1 MDTKGKIEE
10 DFAKGIDISIH
21 LINKKRFKI
30 DFALKLM
37 EQKNGRYR
45 LYKNEDGINFSLS
58 KSIKTIAIKN
68 IVELA
73 VPFKDLD
80 LEAGDVINFLVEFK
94 KENLELDRYPRY
106 KYLTFRVPDENFEG
120 IMWSA

>member
-1 MDTKGKIEE
+1 MH
-10 DFAKGIDISIH
+10 FS
-21 LINKKRFKI
+21 N
-30 DFALKLM
+30 FALKLM